1 MSNRYFI
8 GVIIF
13 CALSSCSSKKDEA
26 QKTLVEMSRHKVVLP
41 LGEMGCFHSTVDT
54 LERKV
59 VASGK
64 YTYVHYVDSSQ
75 CSPCALDRMYHW
87 NKLVDEYSEK
97 GITFVFVIE
106 PKNEQLEDVH
116 FSIQSSG
123 LRNPVYVDSL
133 YVFRSQNSFLPEE
146 QMYHSFL
153 LDRSG
158 KIILVGNPLE
168 NKSIKQIWNKIINK
182 VD

>member
-1 MSNRYFI
+1 MSNRCFI

-75 CSPCALDRMYHW
+75 CSPCAL
-87 NKLVDEYSEK
+87 
-97 GITFVFVIE
+97 IE
-106 PKNEQLEDVH
+106 CIIGTSWWM
-116 FSIQSSG
+116 SI
-123 LRNPVYVDSL
+123 RKK
-133 YVFRSQNSFLPEE
+133 E
-146 QMYHSFL
+146 L
-153 LDRSG
+153 LLCLS
-158 KIILVGNPLE
+158 
-168 NKSIKQIWNKIINK
+168 
-182 VD
+182 